1 LRFLLRVHPFRGRSK
16 EANLKVLRSLG
27 RFFGAEVRNPKLTSY
42 GAIEVDVFTG
52 SREDFSLLEAAIS
65 PLMRIEFSHY
75 LDEPP
80 RFLPNEDA
88 VELARSY
95 FNAERFWECHEVLEG
110 IWRRTQGE
118 EKRLLQG
125 IILVA
130 AAYVHGQKEEP
141 QVAIG
146 MLRRAGPKIHWTSDQ
161 YYGIDLNALRLAV
174 SRVIE
179 SHILELFRI

>member
-1 LRFLLRVHPFRGRSK
+1 
-16 EANLKVLRSLG
+16 
-27 RFFGAEVRNPKLTSY
+27 
-42 GAIEVDVFTG
+42 
-52 SREDFSLLEAAIS
+52 
-65 PLMRIEFSHY
+65 MQIEFSHY